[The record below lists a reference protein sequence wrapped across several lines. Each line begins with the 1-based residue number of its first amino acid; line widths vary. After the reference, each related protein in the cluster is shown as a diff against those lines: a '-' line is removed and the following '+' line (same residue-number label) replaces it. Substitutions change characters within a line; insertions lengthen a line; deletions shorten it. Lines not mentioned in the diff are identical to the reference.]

1 MNFMLQ
7 NPEVKHLNHEAQEI
21 KEALLKIW
29 IEVFRERDINFSDN
43 FFELGGDSK
52 IAARL
57 MSKIER
63 AFEVKLPVAV
73 LFRAPSIEE
82 FSSFI
87 LNKSALEKSNVIIIQ
102 PKGKNTPLF
111 LVGDEREDLR
121 YLKLVQYLGD
131 ERPIYEFKIPGEK
144 QYIPKKNFKK
154 IAASFIEKL
163 LAIQPTGP
171 YFLGGSCIRGLI
183 AYEMAQQLIAAGHQI
198 GLLALFE
205 AYTSEATLA
214 LPSIKYWH
222 KKTDL
227 LKKDLKSS
235 SYKRKFKLVFKK
247 LKSLFSITFSVI
259 SKDIFKI
266 RYHYKPYS
274 DKITLFKGSS
284 RLLKSYSDDPFLGW
298 RKYCAEEKIE
308 LIEIPGRHGAILE
321 EPGVRILAEYLRD
334 CLNRNDN
341 EKNTVKINLMY
352 ENNHDNREHL

>member
-1 MNFMLQ
+1 MLQ
-7 NPEVKHLNHEAQEI
+7 SPVVKHLNHEAQEI

-29 IEVFRERDINFSDN
+29 IEVFRKMDINFSDN

-57 MSKIER
+57 MSKIEKT
-63 AFEVKLPVAV
+63 FEVKLPVAL

-183 AYEMAQQLIAAGHQI
+183 AYEMAQQLVAKGHEI
-198 GLLALFE
+198 GVLALFE
-205 AYTSEATLA
+205 AYTPEATLS
-214 LPSIKYWH
+214 LPSGNYW
-222 KKTDL
+222 KRKTEL
-227 LKKDLKSS
+227 LRKDFRSS
-235 SYKRKFKLVFKK
+235 SSRRKFKIVSKK
-247 LKSLFSITFSVI
+247 VKSLFNITCSII
-259 SKDIFKI
+259 SRNIFKI
-266 RYHYKPYS
+266 RYNYKPYPH
-274 DKITLFKGSS
+274 KITLFKGSD

-298 RKYCAEEKIE
+298 RKYCSEEKIE

-334 CLNRNDN
+334 CLNGNDN
-341 EKNTVKINLMY
+341 KKNTVKINVMY
-352 ENNHDNREHL
+352 EQS